1 MNTQILAGP
10 VARIML
16 RYLAGTLVGQS
27 VVDVVLAD
35 PDLMTLATAL
45 VGAVL
50 GVVIEWLYRRAKRT
64 GGAT

>member
-1 MNTQILAGP
+1 MNVQILAAP
-10 VARIML
+10 ATRIAV
-16 RYLAGTLVGQS
+16 RYLAGALVGQAGA
-27 VVDVVLAD
+27 DVVLAD

-50 GVVIEWLYRRAKRT
+50 GVVVEWLYRRAKRT